1 MPLQGGWVEHWLDRF
16 CEPGTHSFVSLNNSL
31 VWCTECGKKE
41 LADGLTCFFCD
52 IPSSR
57 SVVLERAG
65 EAAVL
70 EPRRLCVLCYEDL
83 ERERDVRGWRMAS

>member
-16 CEPGTHSFVSLNNSL
+16 CEPGTHEFVPLNASL

-57 SVVLERAG
+57 SVILQRQDVY
-65 EAAVL
+65 EATNT
-70 EPRRLCVLCYEDL
+70 RLCVLCYEDL
-83 ERERDVRGWRMAS
+83 ERQAEVRGWRMAS